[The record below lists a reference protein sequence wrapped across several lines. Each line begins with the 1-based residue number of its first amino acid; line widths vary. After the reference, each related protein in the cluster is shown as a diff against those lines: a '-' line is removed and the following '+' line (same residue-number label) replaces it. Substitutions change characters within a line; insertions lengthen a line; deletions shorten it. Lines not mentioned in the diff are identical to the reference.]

1 MTYFHASQEYSFYLF
16 LVFSLLGQKVTKKAK
31 ENAVSLQNSVKMT
44 CSCHFGILTSIFWF
58 PLVALLW
65 QNIYWDRSLHFRILK
80 NSSLFQWL
88 PYLFIYCNYFSSYF
102 FNVWKNLAVL
112 NVAVLVVCHLLN
124 VLFFL
129 NMKNSKKMKEMKKIL
144 GLLKL
149 ENHIMYLILKLMIS
163 DWF

>member
-16 LVFSLLGQKVTKKAK
+16 LVFSLLAQKVTKKAK
-31 ENAVSLQNSVKMT
+31 KNAVNVQDLVKMT
-44 CSCHFGILTSIFWF
+44 CSCHLGILTSIFWF
-58 PLVALLW
+58 RLVALLW
-65 QNIYWDRSLHFRILK
+65 QNIYWDQSLHFRILT
-80 NSSLFQWL
+80 NFSFFQWL
-88 PYLFIYCNYFSSYF
+88 PYHFIHCNYFSSYF
-102 FNVWKNLAVL
+102 INVWKNLAVL

-144 GLLKL
+144 KL

-163 DWF
+163 DKF